1 MNNVSTRE
9 KPNIMKKARKTGGG
23 LGAQYYDCDEFSGHK
38 SRLKLISASPKTL
51 PAPKPSALVDFSVCH
66 ILHLVMKNRL

>member
-38 SRLKLISASPKTL
+38 SRLKLISTSPKML
-51 PAPKPSALVDFSVCH
+51 PAPNQVP
-66 ILHLVMKNRL
+66 